1 MQEDLSIGHPL
12 CVPWGMSTWL
22 IVAILVTVWVT
33 IAVVVALVVG
43 RMLRLRDVNE
53 KRDEQKETTSDDTRR
68 QDRG

>member
-1 MQEDLSIGHPL
+1 
-12 CVPWGMSTWL
+12 MSTWL